1 MRRFSSS
8 SSAFRTTLATVIL
21 AGCAVDAPV
30 GISPLDV
37 AEPSLAV
44 TASVAPVVPLLQT
57 TLDDVNSVMRPKYG
71 VGTHATIT
79 TSPANNFV
87 VAHVAKGLLAHAS
100 GERILYPQ
108 VENGVQN
115 VELDKGTM
123 DFWYRPNYDSN
134 NNVKYTIA
142 GTGSW
147 HHPVPNGLHFG
158 KHNASN
164 QNQLFLLY
172 FDPDGTRQEAN
183 VKATDYSWKAG
194 TWQRITITWDF
205 TVAPGVQNLHIY
217 LNAVELPLSGTV
229 MRGPRTMVSE
239 SSNEFIYIGAR
250 DPHGNIIAN
259 GTYDQFRIFDRVM
272 KPTGR

>member
-1 MRRFSSS
+1 MSR
-8 SSAFRTTLATVIL
+8 AATVLL

-30 GISPLDV
+30 GVVLPDV

-44 TASVAPVVPLLQT
+44 AATAATPVPLLQT
-57 TLDDVNSVMRPKYG
+57 TLDDIAAVRTPKFG
-71 VGTHATIT
+71 DGAHATIT
-79 TSPANNFV
+79 TLPANNFV
-87 VAHVAKGLLAHAS
+87 AARRGKGLMANAS

-108 VENGVQN
+108 VEGGVQN
-115 VELDKGTM
+115 VELDQGTM

-164 QNQLFLLY
+164 QNQLFLMY
-172 FDPDGTRQEAN
+172 FDPDGTRQEHNVSTAN
-183 VKATDYSWKAG
+183 YSWKAG
-194 TWQRITITWDF
+194 SWQHIVITWDF

-217 LNAVELPLSGTV
+217 LNNVDLPLRGTV
-229 MRGPRTMVSE
+229 TRGPRTFPAE
-239 SSNEFIYIGAR
+239 SPTEFIYIGAR
-250 DPHGNIIAN
+250 DPNGTIIAN
-259 GTYDQFRIFDRVM
+259 GVYDQFRIF
-272 KPTGR
+272 GRALTPN

>member
-1 MRRFSSS
+1 MSRYSPT
-8 SSAFRTTLATVIL
+8 SAFRATLATLVL
-21 AGCAVDAPV
+21 AGCAADAPV
-30 GISPLDV
+30 GVAPLDV
-37 AEPSLAV
+37 IEPSLAV
-44 TASVAPVVPLLQT
+44 SSAAATTAPLLQT
-57 TLDDVNSVMRPKYG
+57 TLDDVKSVFNPKYG
-71 VGTHATIT
+71 VGAHATIT

-87 VAHVAKGLLAHAS
+87 AGRRGNGLMAHAS

-123 DFWYRPNYDSN
+123 DFWYKPNYDSN

-183 VKATDYSWKAG
+183 VRASDYSWKAG
-194 TWQRITITWDF
+194 TWQHITISWDF
-205 TVAPGVQNLHIY
+205 TVATGVQNLHIY
-217 LNAVELPLSGTV
+217 LNDVDLPLSGTV
-229 MRGPRTMVSE
+229 MRGPRTMVAE
-239 SSNEFIYIGAR
+239 SPNEFIYIGAR
-250 DPHGNIIAN
+250 DPNGTIIAN
-259 GTYDQFRIFDRVM
+259 GVYDQFRIFDRAL
-272 KPTGR
+272 KPGGR